1 MKALARPVSLAFS
14 LLLLALPASAQEPLT
29 FQRAMQQVLQRASA
43 STSAADLERAHA
55 AYQETRS
62 LFLPQ
67 LVVGSGLGKSFGYP
81 MSIEGAAPS
90 VFQVNYQSF
99 LYNPAQNEFIR
110 SAKQAWLASASTNQ
124 DQRAGT
130 LLEAALTYIQ
140 LDTISSRAH
149 LLADQQEEAER
160 LVQIVS
166 DRVREGVDSEIELT
180 RAKLDA
186 ARVRMR
192 AADTAGAADVLRE
205 RLSQLTGVPAAQI
218 QTATESI
225 PDVPDISREQ
235 ALVDDVVKSHPLVK
249 AADLQAQAQAFRAK
263 GEHRALLPSFDLAG
277 NYGYFTRYNNFDKF
291 FQPGSFQH
299 NNATVGVAIRF
310 PFLNFPQRARAEQAD
325 AEAIKARRQADITKQ
340 QVSTETIRLARS
352 VQQLAAADE
361 VAKLDYQLAQAESG
375 ALETRVQAA
384 APGAP
389 GGQGPPAPGPREVQ
403 AARIQTNEKYSTY
416 LDTTFEWQKA
426 KLQLLRAAGKLES
439 WATGGATP

>member
-1 MKALARPVSLAFS
+1 MRVFVRPASFALAF
-14 LLLLALPASAQEPLT
+14 LLLAISAPAQQLT
-29 FQRAMQQVLQRASA
+29 FRRAMELTLQRASA
-43 STSAADLERAHA
+43 STAAADQMRARA
-55 AYQETRS
+55 AYDEARNM
-62 LFLPQ
+62 FLPQ

-99 LYNPAQNEFIR
+99 LYNPAQKEFIR
-110 SAKQAWLASASTNQ
+110 SARQAWLANTSTNQ
-124 DQRAGT
+124 DQRAAT
-130 LLEAALTYIQ
+130 LLEAALSYIQ
-140 LDTISSRAH
+140 LDMMASRSH
-149 LLADQQEEAER
+149 LLRDQQQEAER

-205 RLSQLTGVPAAQI
+205 RLAQLTGLP
-218 QTATESI
+218 TASIETVTESI
-225 PDVPDISREQ
+225 PDVPDVSGEQ
-235 ALVDDVVKSHPLVK
+235 RLVDDVVKSSPLVK
-249 AADLQAQAQAFRAK
+249 AADQQAASQAFRAK
-263 GEHRALLPSFDLAG
+263 GEHRAMRPAIDIVG
-277 NYGYFTRYNNFDKF
+277 DYGYFTRYNNYDEFFRKF
-291 FQPGSFQH
+291 QN

-325 AEAIKARRQADITKQ
+325 ADALKARRQAEVTKN
-340 QVSTETIRLARS
+340 QVSTETLRLARS

-361 VAKLDYQLAQAESG
+361 VARLDYELAQAQSS
-375 ALETRVQAA
+375 ALETRVQTA

-389 GGQGPPAPGPREVQ
+389 AGQGPPAPGPREVQ
-403 AARIQTNEKYSTY
+403 GARIQTNDKYSTY
-416 LDTTFEWQKA
+416 LDTTFELQKA

-439 WATGGATP
+439 WASGGATP

>member
-1 MKALARPVSLAFS
+1 MKAFARPNWFALFVLFLA
-14 LLLLALPASAQEPLT
+14 ATASAQEPLT
-29 FQRAMQQVLQRASA
+29 FPRAMQLVLQRASA
-43 STSAADLERAHA
+43 SVAAADQERAHA

-62 LFLPQ
+62 VFLPQ

-124 DQRAGT
+124 DQRAAT
-130 LLEAALTYIQ
+130 LLEAALAYIQ
-140 LDTISSRAH
+140 LDTITSRAH
-149 LLADQQEEAER
+149 LLRDQQQEAER

-166 DRVREGVDSEIELT
+166 DRVREGVDNEIELT

-205 RLSQLTGVPAAQI
+205 RLAQLTGLPASSI
-218 QTATESI
+218 QTVTESI
-225 PDVPDISREQ
+225 PNVPDVSREQ
-235 ALVDDVVKSHPLVK
+235 GLVDDVVNSHPLVK
-249 AADLQAQAQAFRAK
+249 AADQQAASQAFRAK
-263 GEHRALLPSFDLAG
+263 GEHRALLPAIDAVAD
-277 NYGYFTRYNNFDKF
+277 YGYFTRYNNFDKF
-291 FQPGSFQH
+291 FLSFQH
-299 NNATVGVAIRF
+299 NNATVGVAIRL

-325 AEAIKARRQADITKQ
+325 ADALKARRQAQVTRQ
-340 QVSTETIRLARS
+340 QVSTETLRLARS

-361 VAKLDYQLAQAESG
+361 VAKLDYELAQAEAG

-389 GGQGPPAPGPREVQ
+389 AGQGAPAPGPRDVQ

-416 LDTTFEWQKA
+416 LDTMFELEKA

-439 WATGGATP
+439 WASQGATP

>member
-1 MKALARPVSLAFS
+1 MKAFLRPVSFAFAFLILAIS
-14 LLLLALPASAQEPLT
+14 ASAQQLT
-29 FQRAMQQVLQRASA
+29 FKHAMDLVLQRASA
-43 STSAADLERAHA
+43 STAAADQQRAHA
-55 AYQETRS
+55 AYQEARS
-62 LFLPQ
+62 MFLPQ

-110 SAKQAWLASASTNQ
+110 SAKQAWLATASTNQ
-124 DQRAGT
+124 DQRAAT
-130 LLEAALTYIQ
+130 LLEAALAYIQ
-140 LDTISSRAH
+140 LDTISSRSH
-149 LLADQQEEAER
+149 LLRDQQQEAER
-160 LVQIVS
+160 LVQIVT
-166 DRVREGVDSEIELT
+166 DRVKEGVDNEIELT

-205 RLSQLTGVPAAQI
+205 RLAQLAGLTAASI
-218 QTATESI
+218 ETVTESI
-225 PDVPDISREQ
+225 PNVPDLSREQ
-235 ALVDDVVKSHPLVK
+235 GLIDDVVKIHPLVK
-249 AADLQAQAQAFRAK
+249 AADLHAASQAFRAK
-263 GEHRALLPSFDLAG
+263 GEHRALLPAIDAVAD
-277 NYGYFTRYNNFDKF
+277 YGYFTRYNNFDKF

-310 PFLNFPQRARAEQAD
+310 PFLNFPQRARADQAD
-325 AEAIKARRQADITKQ
+325 ADALRARRQAEVTKN
-340 QVSTETIRLARS
+340 QVSTETVRLARS

-361 VAKLDYQLAQAESG
+361 VARLDYELSQAESG
-375 ALETRVQAA
+375 ALETRIQAA

-389 GGQGPPAPGPREVQ
+389 AGQQGAPAPGPRDVQ
-403 AARIQTNEKYSTY
+403 AARIQTNEKYSVY
-416 LDTTFEWQKA
+416 LDTTFELQKA

>member
-1 MKALARPVSLAFS
+1 MKAFSRPVFFALA
-14 LLLLALPASAQEPLT
+14 LLILALPAFSQERLT
-29 FQRAMQQVLQRASA
+29 FQRAMQLVLQRASSSVA
-43 STSAADLERAHA
+43 AADQERAHA

-62 LFLPQ
+62 MYLPQ

-99 LYNPAQNEFIR
+99 LYNPAQKEFIR
-110 SAKQAWLASASTNQ
+110 SAQQAWLASAATNQ
-124 DQRAGT
+124 DQRAAT

-140 LDTISSRAH
+140 LDTITSRAH
-149 LLADQQEEAER
+149 LLRDQQTEAEK

-166 DRVREGVDSEIELT
+166 DRVREGVDNQIELT

-192 AADTAGAADVLRE
+192 ATDTAGAADVLRE
-205 RLSQLTGVPAAQI
+205 RLSQLTGLPAASI
-218 QTATESI
+218 QPVTESI
-225 PDVPDISREQ
+225 PNVPDLSSEQ
-235 ALVDDVVKSHPLVK
+235 GLVDDVVKSHPLVK
-249 AADLQAQAQAFRAK
+249 AADQQAASQAFRAK
-263 GEHRALLPSFDLAG
+263 GEHRAMLPAIDAVAD
-277 NYGYFTRYNNFDKF
+277 YGYFTRYNNFDKF
-291 FQPGSFQH
+291 FLSFEH
-299 NNATVGVAIRF
+299 NNATLGVAIRF

-325 AEAIKARRQADITKQ
+325 ADALKARRQADITRQ

-361 VAKLDYQLAQAESG
+361 VARLDYELAEAESS

-389 GGQGPPAPGPREVQ
+389 AGQGPPAPGPRDVQ

-416 LDTTFEWQKA
+416 LDTTFELQKA

-439 WATGGATP
+439 WAGAGATP

>member
-1 MKALARPVSLAFS
+1 M
-14 LLLLALPASAQEPLT
+14 
-29 FQRAMQQVLQRASA
+29 
-43 STSAADLERAHA
+43 
-55 AYQETRS
+55 
-62 LFLPQ
+62 FLPQ

-90 VFQVNYQSF
+90 VFQLNYQSF
-99 LYNPAQNEFIR
+99 LYNPAQNEFMR
-110 SAKQAWLASASTNQ
+110 SAKQAWMASASTNQ
-124 DQRAGT
+124 DQRAAT
-130 LLEAALTYIQ
+130 LLEASLAYIQ
-140 LDTISSRAH
+140 LDTISSRFH
-149 LLADQQEEAER
+149 LLADQQKEAER

-166 DRVREGVDSEIELT
+166 DRVHEGVDSEIELT

-205 RLSQLTGVPAAQI
+205 RLSQLTGLPAAQI
-218 QTATESI
+218 ETVTESVPSV
-225 PDVPDISREQ
+225 PDVSREQ
-235 ALVDDVVKSHPLVK
+235 GLVDDVVKSHPLVK
-249 AADLQAQAQAFRAK
+249 AADLQADSQAFRAK
-263 GEHRALLPSFDLAG
+263 GEHRAMLPSIDAVAD
-277 NYGYFTRYNNFDKF
+277 YGYFTRYNNFDKF
-291 FQPGSFQH
+291 FLSFQH

-325 AEAIKARRQADITKQ
+325 AEAIKARRQAEVTKQ

-352 VQQLAAADE
+352 VQQLSAADE
-361 VAKLDYQLAQAESG
+361 VAKLDYELSQAESG

-389 GGQGPPAPGPREVQ
+389 AGQGAPAPGPREVQ

-416 LDTTFEWQKA
+416 LDTTFELQKA